1 MGRPL
6 IWAAIAFALGI
17 LVADRRPVP
26 PTLLLLLTSGSYTA
40 WLLALGAVRQAR
52 VPPAGLRVLIPVCV
66 LAVFA
71 GLGHLAHTLD
81 PVHREAAAASAWEG
95 RRVDVEGLIAQP
107 VDGRDGRQRVVIR
120 IRRIGGAP
128 PPVGFAVM
136 TTLPAA
142 PSLQYG
148 DVIAVRGTI
157 AAPPEGTNPCEPG
170 LRDALRRR
178 GVVAMLRVPFHRQP
192 SVVRRGEGH
201 VLIRWALRL
210 RERLVRPLRILPEP
224 YGGVLAGLLLGVQA
238 GVGEEMEEIFLR
250 AGLLHV
256 LVVSGAQ
263 VGLIAAATVA
273 ATSLLGARRAARI
286 LLAGGVILLFSTMV
300 GWSASVG
307 RAAIMALVGLCALLL
322 RRDPD
327 PPSTLALAALLWLA
341 IHPAALFSLGFQLSF
356 AATWGL
362 LFLAPRLAPPLR
374 PRWLAQLVGATL
386 GAQLAVTPLLAV
398 VFQRVS
404 LAAFLANLF
413 VLPIVAVLVPAGFAL
428 VLVSAILPHVA
439 AFLVPAFLPPVWA
452 VVTLARLFASAP
464 GAQVWLPPVAWW
476 HVAAAYALL
485 ATVPRWRWRG
495 PIGPAIAACALIA
508 VAAIW
513 TGGALGGPLGDPV
526 LTVAVLDV
534 GQGDAIL
541 VRGPTGRTMLVDG
554 GGELDLAWRAVRS
567 GGDVTNGSGSW
578 RPRRDIGARRVV
590 PALRRLGVRRLNV
603 VMLSHA
609 HEDHVGGLPAVLEN
623 FTVDLVLDPGVPH
636 PSPSYA
642 RLLDLVRKRRV
653 PYALARRGQRV
664 DLGGG
669 AIVEVLHPA
678 EDGQGD
684 PPDPDDL
691 VNARSIVARVRF
703 GRVSILLT
711 GDIEAETETHL
722 LRSGMEIQSTVL
734 KVAHH
739 GSRSSTTPAFLDAVR
754 PAVALVSVGA
764 SNLFGH
770 PHPRTLRALE
780 ERGIR
785 VYRTDQDGAVILRTD
800 GRTLRVET
808 MRARRGL
815 GVPMSGGVGA
825 GGR

>member
-1 MGRPL
+1 MY
-6 IWAAIAFALGI
+6 AAWLFALGAI
-17 LVADRRPVP
+17 
-26 PTLLLLLTSGSYTA
+26 
-40 WLLALGAVRQAR
+40 RQAR
-52 VPPAGLRVLIPVCV
+52 VPPAGLRVLLPVCV

-95 RRVDVEGLIAQP
+95 RRVDVEGLIASP

-120 IRRIGGAP
+120 LRRIDGAP

-157 AAPPEGTNPCEPG
+157 AALPEGTNPGEPG

-192 SVVRRGEGH
+192 SVVRRGEGR

-263 VGLIAAATVA
+263 VGLIAATTVA
-273 ATSLLGARRAARI
+273 ATGLLGARRAARI

-327 PPSTLALAALLWLA
+327 PPSTLALAALFWLA
-341 IHPAALFSLGFQLSF
+341 IHPAALFGLGFQLSF

-374 PRWLAQLVGATL
+374 PRWLAQLLGATT
-386 GAQLAVTPLLAV
+386 GAQLAVLPVLAF

-413 VLPIVAVLVPAGFAL
+413 VLPIVAILVPAGFAL
-428 VLVSAILPHVA
+428 ALVGALLPHVA

-495 PIGPAIAACALIA
+495 SIWPAIAACLLIA
-508 VAAIW
+508 VAASW
-513 TGGALGGPLGDPV
+513 MGGTIGGPLGDPV

-534 GQGDAIL
+534 GQGDALL

-554 GGELDLAWRAVRS
+554 GGEVDLA
-567 GGDVTNGSGSW
+567 G

-636 PSPSYA
+636 PSPSYV

-722 LRSGMEIQSTVL
+722 LRSGMEIHSTVL

-754 PAVALVSVGA
+754 PAVALLSVGA

-808 MRARRGL
+808 MRARRGF
-815 GVPMSGGVGA
+815 GVPISGGVGA

>member
-1 MGRPL
+1 MY
-6 IWAAIAFALGI
+6 AAWLFALGAI
-17 LVADRRPVP
+17 
-26 PTLLLLLTSGSYTA
+26 
-40 WLLALGAVRQAR
+40 RQAR
-52 VPPAGLRVLIPVCV
+52 VPPAGLRVLLPVCV

-120 IRRIGGAP
+120 IRRIDGAP

-136 TTLPAA
+136 TTLPDA

-157 AAPPEGTNPCEPG
+157 AALPEGTNPGEPG

-178 GVVAMLRVPFHRQP
+178 GVVGMLRVPFHRQP
-192 SVVRRGEGH
+192 SVVRRGEGN

-273 ATSLLGARRAARI
+273 ATGLLGARRAARI

-327 PPSTLALAALLWLA
+327 PSSALALAALFWLA
-341 IHPAALFSLGFQLSF
+341 IYPAALFGLGFQLSF

-374 PRWLAQLVGATL
+374 PRWLAQLFGATT
-386 GAQLAVTPLLAV
+386 GAQLAVLPVLAF

-413 VLPIVAVLVPAGFAL
+413 VLPIVAILVPAGFAL
-428 VLVSAILPHVA
+428 ALVGALLPHVA

-495 PIGPAIAACALIA
+495 PIGPAIAACVLIA
-508 VAAIW
+508 VAASW
-513 TGGALGGPLGDPV
+513 MGGTIGGPLGDPV

-554 GGELDLAWRAVRS
+554 GGELDLA
-567 GGDVTNGSGSW
+567 W

-636 PSPSYA
+636 PSPSYV

-722 LRSGMEIQSTVL
+722 LRSGMEIHSTVL

-815 GVPMSGGVGA
+815 GVPASGGVGA